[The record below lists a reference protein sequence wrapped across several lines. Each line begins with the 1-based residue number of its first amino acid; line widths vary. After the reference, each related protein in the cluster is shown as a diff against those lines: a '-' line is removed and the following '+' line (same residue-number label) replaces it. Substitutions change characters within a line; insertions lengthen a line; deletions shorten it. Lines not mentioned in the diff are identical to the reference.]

1 MYSIAGAV
9 TILIL
14 VPVVA
19 LILLGAALIAGVNS
33 LRGQP
38 WSRDRAQRDQ
48 ETELIQEIHQGLTK
62 MEQRITSL
70 ETILLDPERKV

>member
-1 MYSIAGAV
+1 MYSMAV
-9 TILIL
+9 LVAIIML
-14 VPVVA
+14 VPVIA

-38 WSRDRAQRDQ
+38 RRGDRAQRDQ
-48 ETELIQEIHQGLTK
+48 ETELIQEIHQGFTK